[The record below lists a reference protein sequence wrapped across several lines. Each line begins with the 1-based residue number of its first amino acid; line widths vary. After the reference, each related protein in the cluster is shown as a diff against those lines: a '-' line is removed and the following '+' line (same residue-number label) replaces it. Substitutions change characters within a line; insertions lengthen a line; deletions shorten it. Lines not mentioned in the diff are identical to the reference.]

1 MPVLIIPMLVEL
13 LHKQGIARFLVVKP
27 ESMSM
32 QWYLVVLPQKHTVQK
47 LSTVRVLERLI
58 RLRKQAALLHL
69 QWKVISRKVISRI
82 VSMPEQ

>member
-1 MPVLIIPMLVEL
+1 MPVLIIPMLAEL
-13 LHKQGIARFLVVKP
+13 LHKQEIVRFLVVKP

-32 QWYLVVLPQKHTVQK
+32 QWYLVVLPQKLTVQK

-58 RLRKQAALLHL
+58 RLREQAALLQL
-69 QWKVISRKVISRI
+69 QWKVRSRI

>member
-1 MPVLIIPMLVEL
+1 MPVLIIPLLVEL
-13 LHKQGIARFLVVKP
+13 LHKQGVVPFLVVKP

-32 QWYLVVLPQKHTVQK
+32 QWYLVVLPQKRTVQK

>member
-1 MPVLIIPMLVEL
+1 MLVLIIPMLAEL

-32 QWYLVVLPQKHTVQK
+32 QWYLVVLPQKRTVQK

-58 RLRKQAALLHL
+58 RLREQAALLQL
-69 QWKVISRKVISRI
+69 QWKVRSRI

>member
-32 QWYLVVLPQKHTVQK
+32 QWYLVVLPQKLTVQK

-58 RLRKQAALLHL
+58 RLREQAALLQL
-69 QWKVISRKVISRI
+69 QWKVRSRI

>member
-1 MPVLIIPMLVEL
+1 MLVLIIPMLAEL
-13 LHKQGIARFLVVKP
+13 LHKQGIVPFLVVKP

-32 QWYLVVLPQKHTVQK
+32 QWYLVVLPQKLIVQK

-58 RLRKQAALLHL
+58 RLREQAALLQL
-69 QWKVISRKVISRI
+69 QWKVRSRI

>member
-1 MPVLIIPMLVEL
+1 MLVLIIPMLAEL

-32 QWYLVVLPQKHTVQK
+32 QWYLVVLPQKLTVQK

-69 QWKVISRKVISRI
+69 RWKVRSRI

>member
-1 MPVLIIPMLVEL
+1 MPVLIIPLLVEL
-13 LHKQGIARFLVVKP
+13 LHKQGRARFLVVKP

-32 QWYLVVLPQKHTVQK
+32 QWYLVVLPQKLIVQK

-58 RLRKQAALLHL
+58 RLREQAALLQL
-69 QWKVISRKVISRI
+69 QWKVRSRI